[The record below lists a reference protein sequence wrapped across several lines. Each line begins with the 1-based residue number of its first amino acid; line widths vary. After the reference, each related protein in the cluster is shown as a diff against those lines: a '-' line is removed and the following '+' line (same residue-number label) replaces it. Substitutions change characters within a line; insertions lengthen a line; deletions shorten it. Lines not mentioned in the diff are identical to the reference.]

1 MQGNPSLVEVMSY
14 LPPAIGSDRLILER
28 QNTNDLAKAIAKS
41 HYENLKFAKK
51 IAHLFKGDSDKETCE
66 NIWNFLKK
74 YIPYSI
80 EPATKQATK
89 TLPRMLDDARNGIG
103 SDCKMY
109 SVLTG
114 TILQNCGI
122 PFKYRLS
129 GYSTNYPQHI
139 YCVTDHYKIDGV
151 LPYFNHEKK
160 PYKFKKDMALYTMS
174 GVDQI
179 GKWEPKTNLGKKLK
193 NKTDQ
198 IQETGEKLK
207 KKIKDA
213 AKDVVKGVKIVGIA
227 APRQAFLGLV
237 SLNVRALANKLQKLN
252 EKDPGSLVK
261 MWETTFGGKM
271 SALNAAI
278 ADGAKRKPLLG
289 GKVSGID
296 QIGFDPVTDTIGLLI
311 AAAPIILQTVKL
323 LKQNNIPDDNLSA
336 DIPPPSGD
344 QIYNKSP
351 EGENL
356 PERELTEE
364 EKEKLANTIE
374 KDATGGSSSPAPS
387 TGINPMLI
395 VGAGA
400 VALLLLSKKKN

>member
-1 MQGNPSLVEVMSY
+1 MQINKVIVAHFRDFIQTNNTTIDHAQKLLKDYRNTKIGNY
-14 LPPAIGSDRLILER
+14 
-28 QNTNDLAKAIAKS
+28 
-41 HYENLKFAKK
+41 NLK
-51 IAHLFKGDSDKETCE
+51 DSRC
-66 NIWNFLKK
+66 IWMSL
-74 YIPYSI
+74 
-80 EPATKQATK
+80 
-89 TLPRMLDDARNGIG
+89 ML
-103 SDCKMY
+103 
-109 SVLTG
+109 
-114 TILQNCGI
+114 
-122 PFKYRLS
+122 
-129 GYSTNYPQHI
+129 
-139 YCVTDHYKIDGV
+139 
-151 LPYFNHEKK
+151 
-160 PYKFKKDMALYTMS
+160 YKFKKDMALYTMS

-179 GKWEPKTNLGKKLK
+179 GKWEPKTKAGKKIRK
-193 NKTDQ
+193 ATDKL
-198 IQETGEKLK
+198 QEKGEKLK
-207 KKIKDA
+207 KNIKESAKEA
-213 AKDVVKGVKIVGIA
+213 ARQLKVVGIA
-227 APRQAFLGLV
+227 IPRQAFLGLV
-237 SLNVRALANKLQKLN
+237 SLNVRGLANKLQKLQ